1 MLINSLLAHATD
13 TWWEVFISQLERLN
27 TRKAIIVSP
36 VVPCGATYA
45 HGHPYPAP
53 DELAHS

>member
-27 TRKAIIVSP
+27 TRKAIIVSSVAMREVIP
-36 VVPCGATYA
+36 A
-45 HGHPYPAP
+45 HDITSSA
-53 DELAHS
+53 L

>member
-45 HGHPYPAP
+45 HGHPSLPSA
-53 DELAHS
+53 